1 MSLDSQPKNPLNMNY
16 LLAALSSSKQ
26 TRPRGAIRPAE
37 TRNMRRCSPPS
48 SLFIWSDGTIAAL
61 TSLPSVHYSFSP
73 SLMEKVII
81 APSILAADFSRLAEE
96 IHRVE
101 AAGADWIH
109 CDIMDGH
116 FVDNISF
123 GPDVVQRV
131 RKETSLPLDVHLMIE
146 HANRYVPRFI
156 KAGANSITV
165 HVEPEAEHDVWKT
178 LHEIQHAGC
187 RVGLTLNPET
197 PLETIEPFL
206 GKFDMLLVMTVHP
219 GFGGQ
224 PFRADQMEKVRRAAK
239 WNQSR
244 EHKIDIEV
252 DGGIVPKT
260 ARISVENGANV
271 LVAGT
276 SIFRSDDYA
285 KAIRELRG
293 E

>member
-1 MSLDSQPKNPLNMNY
+1 MG
-16 LLAALSSSKQ
+16 
-26 TRPRGAIRPAE
+26 RI
-37 TRNMRRCSPPS
+37 
-48 SLFIWSDGTIAAL
+48 
-61 TSLPSVHYSFSP
+61 
-73 SLMEKVII
+73 II

-123 GPDVVQRV
+123 GPDVVRLV
-131 RKETSLPLDVHLMIE
+131 RKETNLPLDVHLMIE
-146 HANRYVPRFI
+146 HADHYVPRFV

-165 HVEPEAEHDVWKT
+165 HVEPEAKHDVVKT
-178 LHEIQHAGC
+178 LHQIRDGGC
-187 RVGLTLNPET
+187 RAGLTLNPAT
-197 PLETIEPFL
+197 PFEMIEPFL

-224 PFRADQMEKVRRAAK
+224 SFRDDQMEKVKHAAI
-239 WNQSR
+239 WNQSCER
-244 EHKIDIEV
+244 KIDIEV
-252 DGGIVPKT
+252 DGGINPKT
-260 ARISVENGANV
+260 ARISIENGANV

-276 SIFRSDDYA
+276 SIFRSNDYA

>member
-1 MSLDSQPKNPLNMNY
+1 MG
-16 LLAALSSSKQ
+16 
-26 TRPRGAIRPAE
+26 RI
-37 TRNMRRCSPPS
+37 
-48 SLFIWSDGTIAAL
+48 
-61 TSLPSVHYSFSP
+61 
-73 SLMEKVII
+73 II

-123 GPDVVQRV
+123 GPDVVQLV

-146 HANRYVPRFI
+146 HADHYVPRFV

-165 HVEPEAEHDVWKT
+165 HVEPEAKHEVQKT
-178 LHEIQHAGC
+178 LRQIRDGGC
-187 RVGLTLNPET
+187 RAGLTLNPES
-197 PLETIEPFL
+197 PFEMIEPFF
-206 GKFDMLLVMTVHP
+206 GNFDILLVMTVHP

-224 PFRADQMEKVRRAAK
+224 PFRSDQMEKVRRAAK

-244 EHKIDIEV
+244 KHKIDIEV
-252 DGGIVPKT
+252 DGGINPKT
-260 ARISVENGANV
+260 ARISIENGANV

-276 SIFRSDDYA
+276 SIFHSDDYA

>member
-1 MSLDSQPKNPLNMNY
+1 M
-16 LLAALSSSKQ
+16 
-26 TRPRGAIRPAE
+26 G
-37 TRNMRRCSPPS
+37 
-48 SLFIWSDGTIAAL
+48 
-61 TSLPSVHYSFSP
+61 
-73 SLMEKVII
+73 KVII
-81 APSILAADFSRLAEE
+81 APSILAADFSRLAQE

-109 CDIMDGH
+109 CDIMDGY

-123 GPDVVQRV
+123 GPDVVQLV

-146 HANRYVPRFI
+146 HADHYVPRFV

-165 HVEPEAEHDVWKT
+165 HVEPEAKHDVGKT
-178 LHEIQHAGC
+178 LHQIRHVGC
-187 RVGLTLNPET
+187 RAGLTLNPET
-197 PLETIEPFL
+197 RLEMIEPYL

-224 PFRADQMEKVRRAAK
+224 PFRDDQMEKVRRAAK
-239 WNQSR
+239 WNHSR

-252 DGGIVPKT
+252 DGGINPKT
-260 ARISVENGANV
+260 ARISVENGANI

-276 SIFRSDDYA
+276 SIFRSRDYA